1 MTRASVEPGLTPAK
15 LRYLL
20 VIAQIAQETRGQ
32 VRCIDI
38 AIRLG
43 VARASVCRMVATF
56 AREGLLVQEGGHS
69 GVKLTEKGQTAAQRY
84 TRQCALLRAAFA
96 QRFAL
101 SDFDAQECAV
111 TLMAGLPGP
120 TLGALT
126 ARAAEKNS

>member
-1 MTRASVEPGLTPAK
+1 MTKASVEHDLTPAK

-20 VIAQIAQETRGQ
+20 VIAQIAEETHGQ

-43 VARASVCRMVATF
+43 VARASVCRMLTAFV
-56 AREGLLVQEGGHS
+56 REGLLVQEGGRS
-69 GVKLTEKGQTAAQRY
+69 GVKLTEKGQATAQRY
-84 TRQCALLRAAFA
+84 TQRCAQLRTAFA

-111 TLMAGLPGP
+111 TLMASLPGS
-120 TLGALT
+120 TLDALT
-126 ARAAEKNS
+126 ASAAANS